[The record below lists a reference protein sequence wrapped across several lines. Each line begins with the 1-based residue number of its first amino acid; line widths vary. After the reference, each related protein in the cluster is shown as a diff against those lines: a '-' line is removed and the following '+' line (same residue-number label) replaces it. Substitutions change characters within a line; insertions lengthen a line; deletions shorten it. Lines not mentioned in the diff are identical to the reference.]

1 MIVLLILSLIP
12 LILGLLKLVNNQYL
26 FIGLFALDFLIV
38 GIVST
43 MAINPLLSFKD
54 IIRKYK
60 QVIPSGLL
68 FALLSTAA
76 ISLLNMTASNILIFL
91 SIIGITILIIAYLR
105 KKASEHKIENPE
117 EYNEKHI
124 IRNIVL
130 LAILCVVSYVGM
142 EVPPFSVIPLWFGL
156 CIPFIVLIPGY
167 LCLNI
172 VNPYKD
178 EIRIMERLGVSIFA
192 SLVITSIIGLLLTQI
207 ENFLNMR
214 HVSMVLVVITLI
226 ILLPLYYIRI
236 KEKKSFVL
244 FNNGTM
250 NRIFAIITVLAIIA
264 VITSG
269 VLVSTGNVNNKHEE
283 TLFLEG
289 NTTFEVSGI
298 HETPD
303 EEGYYTFY
311 TGDNLNLSIKIKNEE
326 HRDMTYKLAIDIVN
340 DTETNRFSEQNI
352 TVKNNKTE
360 NIETNI
366 TMTPGKKD
374 IKFTL
379 YDDAN
384 HPYKIRHLYINVN
397 EY

>member
-1 MIVLLILSLIP
+1 MIVLFILSLIP
-12 LILGLLKLVNNQYL
+12 LGLSLMKMVNNQIL

-43 MAINPLLSFKD
+43 MAIHPLLSFNDVIRNFKH
-54 IIRKYK
+54 II
-60 QVIPSGLL
+60 PLGLI
-68 FALLSTAA
+68 FSLLSTAA
-76 ISLLNMTASNILIFL
+76 VYFLNMTASNILIFL
-91 SIIGITILIIAYLR
+91 SIIGIILLILTFLR
-105 KKASEHKIENPE
+105 KRTSKHKIENPAD
-117 EYNEKHI
+117 YNEKYIVRI
-124 IRNIVL
+124 IIL
-130 LAILCVVSYVGM
+130 LAILCVVSYIGM

-167 LCLNI
+167 LMLNI
-172 VNPYKD
+172 INPYKD
-178 EIRIMERLGVSIFA
+178 EIRIMERLGVSVFA
-192 SLVITSIIGLLLTQI
+192 SLVLTSIVGLILVQI
-207 ENFLNMR
+207 DSYLNMR
-214 HVSMVLVVITLI
+214 HVSMALVIITLI

-244 FNNGTM
+244 FSNATM

-269 VLVSTGNVNNKHEE
+269 VLVSSGNINNKNEE

-311 TGDNLNLSIKIKNEE
+311 DGDNLNLTIKIKNEE
-326 HRDMTYKLAIDIVN
+326 HKDMTYKVAIDIVN
-340 DTETNRFSEQNI
+340 DTDTTRFSEQNVS
-352 TVKNNKTE
+352 VKDNKTE
-360 NIETNI
+360 KIDTNI

-374 IKFTL
+374 IKFIL

-384 HPYKIRHLYINVN
+384 KPYKIRHLYIDVL